1 MKLSKRINNL
11 KTSPVRKLL
20 PFADIAKKKGVEII
34 YLNIGQPDVATPP
47 IFYDAII
54 EYTKTEKTLS
64 YAHSA
69 GLMELR
75 EEIVSYFADHK
86 IDYTVEDVMIVNGGS
101 EAFLFILTALFDEGE
116 EILVPEPFYAN
127 YQSFFS
133 TLNIGVRAI
142 PTKAEEGFHL
152 PSFEEMEK
160 CMTPK
165 VKAIMFSS
173 PSNPTGTVYTKEET
187 ERIIAL
193 AEKYDITI
201 ISDEVYR
208 EFSYG
213 NTRAVSLGEY
223 PEVAQRVVIIDSI
236 SKRFS
241 ACGARIGCVVSKN
254 EELMCAIYRQC
265 QARLAAPTLE
275 MVGAK
280 ALYTLPSDF
289 FTPIR
294 EEYALRRDTLFEELD
309 KIEGTFS
316 RKPEGAFYCLVGLP
330 VDNAEDFASWLLSD
344 FSVNGE
350 TIMVAPAEGF
360 YATPGSGAN
369 EIRICY
375 ALERDVLVRAMH
387 ILDEGL
393 KAYKKLKK

>member
-20 PFADIAKKKGVEII
+20 PFADIAKKKGVNII
-34 YLNIGQPDVATPP
+34 HLNIGQPDVHTPP

-54 EYTKTEKTLS
+54 DHSKKEKTLS

-69 GLMELR
+69 GLIELR
-75 EEIVSYFADHK
+75 EEIVRYFADYK
-86 IDYTVEDVMIVNGGS
+86 IDYTVDDVMIVNGGS
-101 EAFLFILTALFDEGE
+101 EAFLFILTALFDEGD

-133 TLNIGVRAI
+133 TLNIVVRPI
-142 PTKAEEGFHL
+142 PTKPEEGFHL
-152 PSFEEMEK
+152 PSLEEMEK

-187 ERIIAL
+187 ERIITL
-193 AEKYDITI
+193 AEKHDITI

-213 NTRAVSLGEY
+213 DTKAVSFGEY
-223 PEVAQRVVIIDSI
+223 PEVAQRVIIIDSI

-241 ACGARIGCVVSKN
+241 ACGARVGCVVSKN
-254 EELMCAIYRQC
+254 KDLISAVYRQC

-316 RKPEGAFYCLVGLP
+316 QKPEGAFYCLVGLP
-330 VDNAEDFASWLLSD
+330 VDNAEDFASWLLSE

-360 YATPGSGAN
+360 YSTPGAGAN

-393 KAYKKLKK
+393 KAYKKLK